1 MTKQLRALFQASDA
15 TRYIA
20 PPGIPMMRAFMRFQD
35 SMAAYVD
42 FFNRFKEQSKGA
54 SDEHEPCFMLK
65 ITTHQSAIRHRPTSS
80 DRAWNARG
88 FSHATHGISHD
99 AARSGFRAQTPADAR
114 GAQQRDQG
122 GAGVR
127 TRRRLQ
133 LPAGRA

>member
-1 MTKQLRALFQASDA
+1 MTKQLRALFQASHA
-15 TRYIA
+15 TQYIA
-20 PPGIPMMRAFMRFQD
+20 PPGIPMIRAFMRFQD

-88 FSHATHGISHD
+88 FSHATHSRHIPRRGTLGLSRAD
-99 AARSGFRAQTPADAR
+99 SSRRSRSSAA
-114 GAQQRDQG
+114 
-122 GAGVR
+122 
-127 TRRRLQ
+127 
-133 LPAGRA
+133 